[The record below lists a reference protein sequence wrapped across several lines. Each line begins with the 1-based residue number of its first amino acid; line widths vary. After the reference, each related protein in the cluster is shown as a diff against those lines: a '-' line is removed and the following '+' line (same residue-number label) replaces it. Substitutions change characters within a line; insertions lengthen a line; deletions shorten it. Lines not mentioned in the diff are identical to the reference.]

1 METEKTNSQ
10 YALDII
16 NGMHERTERRLWQ
29 IIIALIV
36 VIILMAG
43 VFIWYISQ
51 YEFTAFSTEYTQD
64 GAGLNIIGERNGA
77 YINGAKVQSSDGF
90 SDTEE

>member
-1 METEKTNSQ
+1 MDEKTNGQ

-36 VIILMAG
+36 VIALITVLFVWYLNQYDFAG
-43 VFIWYISQ
+43 
-51 YEFTAFSTEYTQD
+51 EKTEMSQD
-64 GAGLNIIGERNGA
+64 GEGINIIGTKNGA
-77 YINGAKVQSSDGF
+77 YIYG
-90 SDTEE
+90 TENDNDNEVPNA

>member
-1 METEKTNSQ
+1 METEKNNSQ

-43 VFIWYISQ
+43 VFIWYLSQ
-51 YEFTAFSTEYTQD
+51 YDFTGVNTEITQD
-64 GAGLNIIGERNGA
+64 ADGLNIVGSRNGA
-77 YINGAKVQSSDGF
+77 YVYGSESQSNGAQPDA
-90 SDTEE
+90 